1 MRWIWPKRSL
11 TELMDLETKWHR
23 ATAHEAMLAGFIN
36 YLRDMICA
44 HIIYADEK
52 SGFSSVTED

>member
-1 MRWIWPKRSL
+1 MDTAQKVIL
-11 TELMDLETKWHR
+11 TELIDLVTKWHR
-23 ATAHEAMLAGFIN
+23 ATAHETMLAGFIN